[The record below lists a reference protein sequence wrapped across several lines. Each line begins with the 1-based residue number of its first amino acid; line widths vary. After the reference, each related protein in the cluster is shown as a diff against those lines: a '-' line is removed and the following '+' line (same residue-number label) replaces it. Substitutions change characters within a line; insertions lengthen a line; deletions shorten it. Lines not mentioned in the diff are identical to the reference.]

1 MDKLLNIGRQG
12 GYPLCAET
20 LQVLYDNARAVNVL
34 LAGLELPNKTAV
46 IMGAYSGTEASNGYR
61 YLYVV
66 TGYGNIGVNSRLV
79 RYTTGAG
86 VSMLDLSSAKVTIT
100 ETEKDVHDNNDNA
113 IPGVYREERAV
124 IEQADSASERWT
136 FYRLKDVLEPAI
148 YKDLLPDFRT
158 QIANTNVSLDE
169 GYGNIL
175 RMNENKLRMKLKLQR
190 TFNSSNYLGQ
200 AVNSNTV
207 WSGLSI
213 PFAPSG
219 TYPLNAIAFINGGWY
234 SIGAFLSDGTITL
247 RMGQGYAQAFDSG
260 IQTYAMSQVVIVNSE
275 VLL

>member
-34 LAGLELPNKTAV
+34 LTGLGLPNKTAV
-46 IMGAYSGTEASNGYR
+46 IMGAESGATLAYR

-66 TGYGNIGVNSRLV
+66 TGINNFGVNHRLV
-79 RYTTGAG
+79 RYTLGGG
-86 VSMLDLSSAKVTIT
+86 VSMSDLSSAKVTVT
-100 ETEKDVHDNNDNA
+100 ETAKDVHDNNGNT
-113 IPGVYREERAV
+113 IPGVYSEERAV
-124 IEQADSASERWT
+124 IEHADSASERWT

-169 GYGNIL
+169 EYGNIL
-175 RMNENKLRMKLKLQR
+175 RMNKNKLRVKLKLQR
-190 TFNSSNYLGQ
+190 TFVIGR
-200 AVNSNTV
+200 AVSQNTV
-207 WSGLSI
+207 WTGLSI

-219 TYPLNAIAFINGGWY
+219 TYPLNAIARINNDWY
-234 SIGAFLSDGTITL
+234 SIGAFLSDGNITL
-247 RMGQGYAQAFDSG
+247 RMGQGYAQALDLG
-260 IQTYAMSQVVIVNSE
+260 ITNLVSSQVVIINSE

>member
-34 LAGLELPNKTAV
+34 LAGLGLPNKTAV
-46 IMGAYSGTEASNGYR
+46 FLGAESGAIAAGGYR

-66 TGYGNIGVNSRLV
+66 TVGNRRLV
-79 RYTTGAG
+79 RFTLGAG
-86 VSMLDLSSAKVTIT
+86 VSTSDLSSAKVTVT
-100 ETEKDVHDNNDNA
+100 ETEKDVHDNNDNTIA
-113 IPGVYREERAV
+113 GVYSEERAV
-124 IEQADSASERWT
+124 IEHADNASERWT

-169 GYGNIL
+169 EYGNIL
-175 RMNENKLRMKLKLQR
+175 RMNENKLRVKLKLQR
-190 TFNSSNYLGQ
+190 TFVIGQ
-200 AVNSNTV
+200 AVSQNTV
-207 WSGLSI
+207 WTGLSI

-219 TYPLNAIAFINGGWY
+219 TYPLNAIARINNDWY
-234 SIGAFLSDGTITL
+234 SIGAFLSDGNITL
-247 RMGQGYAQAFDSG
+247 RMGQGYAQALDLG
-260 IQTYAMSQVVIVNSE
+260 ITNLVLSRVVIINSE

>member
-34 LAGLELPNKTAV
+34 LAGLGLPNKTAV
-46 IMGAYSGTEASNGYR
+46 ILGAESGATAAGGYR

-66 TGYGNIGVNSRLV
+66 TNFGINRRLV
-79 RYTTGAG
+79 RYTLGSG
-86 VSMLDLSSAKVTIT
+86 VSMSDLSSAKVTVT
-100 ETEKDVHDNNDNA
+100 ETSMDVHDNNDNTIA
-113 IPGVYREERAV
+113 GVYSEERAV
-124 IEQADSASERWT
+124 IEHADNASERWT
-136 FYRLKDVLEPAI
+136 FYHLKDVLEPAI
-148 YKDLLPDFRT
+148 YRDLLPEFRT

-175 RMNENKLRMKLKLQR
+175 GINENKLRVKLKLQR
-190 TFNSSNYLGQ
+190 TFVIGH
-200 AVNSNTV
+200 AVSQNTV
-207 WSGLSI
+207 WTGLSI

-219 TYPLNAIAFINGGWY
+219 TYPLNAIARINNDWY
-234 SIGAFLSDGTITL
+234 SIGAFLSDGNITL
-247 RMGQGYAQAFDSG
+247 RMGQGYAQALDLG
-260 IQTYAMSQVVIVNSE
+260 ITNLVLSQVVIINSE